1 MVTTANGQS
10 SPLVTVYLLRGRALL
25 GLYFP
30 APNGAQPAVAGKSSI
45 ESIVALFE
53 QRMAAL
59 SSKVVDRT
67 VG

>member
-1 MVTTANGQS
+1 MVTTAKGQS
-10 SPLVTVYLLRGRALL
+10 SPLVTVYLRRGRALL

-45 ESIVALFE
+45 EGIVSVFE

-59 SSKVVDRT
+59 STKVVDRD